1 METMIQE
8 IANVGFTLLVF
19 VIGIMIVKSLTNK
32 GDKQMVNLTCK
43 VCESTTIACDE
54 DVVSVTCSDCVNE
67 SIMEMNYLEV
77 AQYD

>member
-1 METMIQE
+1 
-8 IANVGFTLLVF
+8 
-19 VIGIMIVKSLTNK
+19 
-32 GDKQMVNLTCK
+32 MVNLTCK

-77 AQYD
+77 A